1 MKENLDSRVDFRLT
15 REEREEIQEQAEASG
30 LSVSEY
36 VRRRA
41 LGRRVDS
48 VTDVKMISELRRQG
62 GLLKKIYSESGGMYS
77 EQTAVALKNIN
88 RFIESLERKVLND
101 SQNPFASAWQ

>member
-1 MKENLDSRVDFRLT
+1 LKVLENEKMKKENLEGRIDFRVTL
-15 REEREEIQEQAEASG
+15 EERQEIQEQAEASG

-62 GLLKKIYSESGGMYS
+62 GLLKKIFNDSNGMYN
-77 EQTAVALKNIN
+77 EKIKIVLDNIN
-88 RFIESLERKVLND
+88 KFIESLESEL
-101 SQNPFASAWQ
+101 